1 MRHWKQAQVMSRSK
15 SRRAKGKSHDQSK
28 QMTQKPNS
36 KDGAPGETDKAE
48 NEEVFQG
55 KHPWVVS
62 SPHTRVQVTGPAD
75 QAAQSAVE
83 DQVNSTAVTATPA
96 ATADQTDPEVI
107 THLRALKKALG
118 SLPEQLEEQLKSLE
132 AKTDK
137 TLTHGHINKLGKLQK
152 QLANLNTKISE
163 MDHNWKVF
171 TETVM
176 QKFGHHQKMY
186 QQCRQ
191 KLLQGVSPK
200 KPGDSRGQGGSPE
213 CIGSSLSST
222 GGGTTSSCGAT
233 GCRQYLR
240 ECSSGRCIHGYG
252 TRWGGLCRG
261 GVGERQ
267 IKTRR
272 CSVPQ
277 RKTTPNIPNQ
287 GPCWTLER
295 KAA

>member
-1 MRHWKQAQVMSRSK
+1 
-15 SRRAKGKSHDQSK
+15 
-28 QMTQKPNS
+28 MTQKPNS

-191 KLLQGVSPK
+191 KLLQEYLQKSQEIQEAKEEVQNASEALFQAQVAEPPPAVEPLDVDSIFESAVQDDAYMDMEQDGEDYAEVELVRDKSKPAVAAFRRGRQPPTSPTK
-200 KPGDSRGQGGSPE
+200 VHAGHLK
-213 CIGSSLSST
+213 
-222 GGGTTSSCGAT
+222 
-233 GCRQYLR
+233 
-240 ECSSGRCIHGYG
+240 
-252 TRWGGLCRG
+252 
-261 GVGERQ
+261 
-267 IKTRR
+267 
-272 CSVPQ
+272 
-277 RKTTPNIPNQ
+277 
-287 GPCWTLER
+287 